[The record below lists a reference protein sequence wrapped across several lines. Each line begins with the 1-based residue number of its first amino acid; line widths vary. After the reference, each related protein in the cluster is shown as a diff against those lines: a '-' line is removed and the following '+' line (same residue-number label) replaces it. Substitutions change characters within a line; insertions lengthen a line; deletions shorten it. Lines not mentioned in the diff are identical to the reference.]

1 MAQQLTEDKH
11 LTGAEKRLQTLKEY
25 AVTVNAQDTMPEAGR
40 KILAGEF
47 LKMLKLEAG
56 SRTGEDIEDVHK
68 MRVAIRRTR
77 SALRLL
83 RPYYKSKISDAF
95 SADLRRIMIAL
106 GGVRDLD
113 VLIHDLSQFQTSL
126 SSEGHATIR
135 TVIEALDQR
144 RVAARKDLNKVLDSK
159 SYRRFQKEYTQ
170 FVTTSGA
177 GVRSHDD
184 QAVTPY
190 QVRHV
195 LPLLIYKH
203 LADVRAYETVLEN
216 ADAATL
222 HALRIEFKR
231 LRYTISLFADVLGDE
246 IDDFVKELVAIQ
258 DHLGRINDIS
268 VAQER
273 LHSLMNDLKDDQRAV
288 LQAYLDHIT
297 VERPALEAQM
307 PEIWRRFNRKGV
319 QRKLAGALAVL

>member
-1 MAQQLTEDKH
+1 
-11 LTGAEKRLQTLKEY
+11 
-25 AVTVNAQDTMPEAGR
+25 
-40 KILAGEF
+40 
-47 LKMLKLEAG
+47 
-56 SRTGEDIEDVHK
+56 
-68 MRVAIRRTR
+68 
-77 SALRLL
+77 
-83 RPYYKSKISDAF
+83 
-95 SADLRRIMIAL
+95 
-106 GGVRDLD
+106 
-113 VLIHDLSQFQTSL
+113 
-126 SSEGHATIR
+126 
-135 TVIEALDQR
+135 
-144 RVAARKDLNKVLDSK
+144 
-159 SYRRFQKEYTQ
+159 
-170 FVTTSGA
+170 
-177 GVRSHDD
+177 
-184 QAVTPY
+184 
-190 QVRHV
+190 VRHV